1 MLEQSFGLI
10 WLEGEISNFTHHG
23 SGHMYFS
30 LKDDKAQV
38 SCAMFR
44 GQNNRLRFRPAEGM
58 LALAHAKVSIYES
71 RGNFQLMPE
80 GMEQACD
87 GRLQREFERRHKHLR
102 DAGLFDPDP
111 HRPLPTAPHNS
122 GIVPSPAR
130 TRHPS
135 CSWLLLLYLGAL
147 HSGHANCC
155 I

>member
-58 LALAHAKVSIYES
+58 LVLVHAKVSIYEA
-71 RGNFQLMPE
+71 RGNFQLIVESMKE
-80 GMEQACD
+80 AGE
-87 GRLQREFERRHKHLR
+87 GRLQREFERLKKKLL
-102 DAGLFDPDP
+102 DEACL
-111 HRPLPTAPHNS
+111 
-122 GIVPSPAR
+122 
-130 TRHPS
+130 TRITSSRCPRCRRKS
-135 CSWLLLLYLGAL
+135 AS
-147 HSGHANCC
+147 
-155 I
+155 